1 MALIEAPE
9 FFKGRDTEGLRSVY
23 DYLVRL
29 SDQLNIALNCMTV
42 EQFVPEQAKALQ
54 LVTQDA
60 GLTEAE
66 QISYNQRISQ
76 QAETLK
82 AYIIKTAH
90 TVKAEMDEI
99 FHEMVGTYN
108 AQSDEGTYSER
119 WTAATT
125 ETALGSVMRF
135 SNEVEETVA
144 AGMASFHK
152 YRSET
157 QQVITLGLIG
167 YDTGGQPR
175 YGLKIESIDGIA
187 SIEGEDPNTQIV
199 TYNKGNTSMELT
211 SDKLSFLVGGNEV
224 AYMSSEKLFINKAEI
239 VNQLSMGHLLATV
252 NTTDGSV
259 SIGYNS
265 DWRT

>member
-9 FFKGRDTEGLRSVY
+9 FFRGRDTEGLRSVY

-29 SDQLNIALNCMTV
+29 SDQLNIALNSMSVT
-42 EQFVPEQAKALQ
+42 QFVPEEAAKLQ
-54 LVTQDA
+54 LVTGTGETASQET
-60 GLTEAE
+60 LQQ
-66 QISYNQRISQ
+66 QIAQ

-82 AYIIKTAH
+82 AYIIKTAS
-90 TVKAEMDEI
+90 TVKYEMDEV
-99 FHEMVGTYN
+99 FHKMVGTYD
-108 AQSDEGTYSER
+108 AESDEGTYSER

-135 SNEVEETVA
+135 SDEVEETVE

-157 QQVITLGLIG
+157 QQVITLGLID
-167 YDTGGQPR
+167 YDTGGVAR

-187 SIEGEDPNTQIV
+187 SIEGDDPNTQIV

-265 DWRT
+265 GWST